1 MRNKPLAAKGGLA
14 AVLSGLILLQ
24 AGGCFVPTLID
35 AVQFETGNVF
45 SLIVFDWTQRL
56 VENVLN
62 F

>member
-1 MRNKPLAAKGGLA
+1 MRNNPLAAKGGQA
-14 AVLSGLILLQ
+14 AALSGLILLQ
-24 AGGCFVPTLID
+24 AGGCFVQTLID